1 MNQDMMQALHP
12 NSLLTQRFW
21 IRGDVGSAVFSGWIT
36 RHLGR
41 LGLSGRVIDQNAD
54 CVTIVVSG
62 PPDLLDALALGCSL
76 GPQEVWVD
84 EIERVAENDGQ
95 SPRFP

>member
-1 MNQDMMQALHP
+1 MENP
-12 NSLLTQRFW
+12 SLTPFPTERFW
-21 IRGDVGSAVFSGWIT
+21 LRGDVGSAVFPGWIA

-41 LGLSGRVIDQNAD
+41 LGLTGRVVDQTVA
-54 CVTIVVSG
+54 CVTLVASG

-95 SPRFP
+95 SPSFP